1 MAWFEIHEI
10 VHQSADGESAEVY
23 GHDRGC
29 HHDNKKLEAQAGNR
43 ETRLS
48 VCIAL
53 LKEFNSN
60 RKDSKGYWGW
70 GRAF

>member
-1 MAWFEIHEI
+1 MEKAQKETDI
-10 VHQSADGESAEVY
+10 
-23 GHDRGC
+23 DRGC
-29 HHDNKKLEAQAGNR
+29 HHDRKKLEAQAENR

-60 RKDSKGYWGW
+60 RKDSKGYQGW
-70 GRAF
+70 GPSPLTPSGIELLGKWKG